1 MSYQQ
6 KYRLINKPALM
17 NLSAMLNNLPL
28 DGSKEVVIRDYVKP
42 QSHLQRK
49 LMFGV
54 RLEEIAKQAW
64 VNGRQYSVLTWHEY
78 FKEEYLPEKFIEG
91 ETLEGYQKWIEMP
104 NGTVRMA
111 GSTTKLTTRGQIN
124 YMHQV
129 EAYAAQELGVRF
141 SADNFGG
148 KD

>member
-1 MSYQQ
+1 MSFQQ
-6 KYRLINKPALM
+6 KYRLINKPTLM

-28 DGSKEVVIRDYVKP
+28 DGSKEVVIREYVKP
-42 QSHLQRK
+42 QSHQQRK

-64 VNGRQYSVLTWHEY
+64 IERRQYPVSTWHEF
-78 FKEEYLPEKFIEG
+78 FKEKYLPESFVEG

-104 NGTVRMA
+104 DGTLRMI
-111 GSTTKLTTRGQIN
+111 GSTTKLTTRGQVN

-129 EAYAAQELGVRF
+129 ESFAAQELGVMF
-141 SADNFGG
+141 SADALTQA
-148 KD
+148 